1 MKQIAKFITVAIV
14 MIAFAANSFGQ
25 GVTATANASA
35 TIITPLTI
43 TKTVDLN
50 FGNISVGAVTGGT
63 VSLSTAN
70 VRNATG
76 TCSFQLAPASTVAT
90 FDITGATGAN
100 LLVTLPASSTISN
113 GAVTMTI
120 DNYAHDA
127 PGTIVGGA
135 LTFHV
140 GGTLNV
146 NNGQAAGAYTGTFD
160 VTINYN

>member
-1 MKQIAKFITVAIV
+1 MKQIAKFFTLAII

-25 GVTATANASA
+25 GATATANASA
-35 TIITPLTI
+35 TIITPLSI
-43 TKTVDLN
+43 TKTLDLS
-50 FGNISVGAVTGGT
+50 FGNISVGALAGGT
-63 VSLSTAN
+63 IALTAAN
-70 VRNATG
+70 ARTATG
-76 TCSFQLAPASTVAT
+76 TCSFQLLPVSTVAT
-90 FDITGATGAN
+90 FDITGAPGAN

-127 PGTIVGGA
+127 PATIVGGA

-140 GGTLNV
+140 GGILNV
-146 NNGQAAGAYTGTFD
+146 NAAQAIGAYTGTFD